1 MKTRLQSVFIL
12 LYIISDV
19 SVFILFV
26 AMVIACVLASLLVG
40 CGAK

>member
-1 MKTRLQSVFIL
+1 MKTRLQ
-12 LYIISDV
+12 